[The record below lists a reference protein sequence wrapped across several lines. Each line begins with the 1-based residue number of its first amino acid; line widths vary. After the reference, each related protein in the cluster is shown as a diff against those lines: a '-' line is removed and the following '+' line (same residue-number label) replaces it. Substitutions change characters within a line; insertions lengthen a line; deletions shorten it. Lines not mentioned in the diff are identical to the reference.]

1 MLRPRRWRP
10 PAQAAGAGTGL
21 TAARSHSPACSGIP
35 LVPAQALGESSV
47 PAPRRRIV
55 GILTPEPS
63 ASWPTGGSGLPHGRV
78 LAAGGAEAGAL
89 TVPAAVAA
97 SLFVCAPFA

>member
-21 TAARSHSPACSGIP
+21 TAARSPSPECSGVH
-35 LVPAQALGESSV
+35 LVQAQALGESSV

-63 ASWPTGGSGLPHGRV
+63 ASCPTGGSGLPQGRV
-78 LAAGGAEAGAL
+78 LAAVGADAGAL
-89 TVPAAVAA
+89 AVHYTVIDSIVICT
-97 SLFVCAPFA
+97 S